1 MIEALIHVIKLRQ
14 LEIGTS
20 LAQGNAVTWEAYQRM
35 VGEAQGIQY
44 ALDAIDRILEQEE
57 GREI

>member
-14 LEIGTS
+14 AEIGMS

-44 ALDAIDRILEQEE
+44 ALDAVDRLLEQEE
-57 GREI
+57 GKD

>member
-35 VGEAQGIQY
+35 VGEAQGIQF
-44 ALDAIDRILEQEE
+44 AMDAIDRILEQEE
-57 GREI
+57 GRE

>member
-1 MIEALIHVIKLRQ
+1 MINALIHVIKLRQ
-14 LEIGTS
+14 AEIGMS
-20 LAQGNAVTWEAYQRM
+20 LAQGNAVTWESYQRM

-57 GREI
+57 GKE